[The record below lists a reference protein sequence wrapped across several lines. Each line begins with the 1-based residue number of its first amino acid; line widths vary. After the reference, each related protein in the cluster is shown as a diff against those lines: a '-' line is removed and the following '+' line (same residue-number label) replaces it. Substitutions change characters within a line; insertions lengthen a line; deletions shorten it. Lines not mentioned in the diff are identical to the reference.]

1 MNCIRPITSGQ
12 SKRWSAAPM
21 TYESKEKLKTV
32 IIISTNLVKY
42 MY

>member
-1 MNCIRPITSGQ
+1 MEKKINNIRPIKSGQ

-32 IIISTNLVKY
+32 IIIIINLI
-42 MY
+42 